1 MYIIMYI
8 MYKPL
13 FSMICPWISSL
24 KSPPWVPGSRSAG
37 HRPNRGP
44 QGIRTSVPPCA
55 FGWSRTCDFSHG
67 NSVQWLLKIMGISG
81 AKKS

>member
-13 FSMICPWISSL
+13 FSMICPWIPSL
-24 KSPPWVPGSRSAG
+24 KSPPWVPGRRAS
-37 HRPNRGP
+37 PQQGP

-55 FGWSRTCDFSHG
+55 FGWSRTCDLYRFVTWEYFSG
-67 NSVQWLLKIMGISG
+67 
-81 AKKS
+81 